1 MPRLAPTALALFL
14 VACPQAPSGTDGG
27 PDAGL
32 DGGADAGPLPPL
44 ALEFEPMTLP
54 TTKLRSA
61 LESDGTT
68 LFSLTTSGVEASDD
82 LGRAW
87 AVRSTTPV
95 NALFSG
101 PGVLYA
107 LSSQA
112 LRRSVDGARTFTDVT
127 LPAETPASGVPQVT
141 VTSDGALW
149 LTTRNGPLAV
159 ARSDDG
165 GTSFAPVPVPM
176 GATRLDACRSLHPSF
191 VAVQDGVT
199 VVRSDDGTGFT
210 ALGPIASPEGCLVT
224 ATGAVLVSGRD
235 TTPYELRLA
244 PGATTWDRT
253 ELTSAVRYAARGGAL
268 VRWTVDGRIS
278 ESTDDGVTWSPRSAA
293 APTGFAVDGVVLA
306 QGTVVALS
314 NQGVALLPPGATA
327 WELRVEPGVPLFL
340 RVVDVAFASQSPATA
355 LLLEDNVR
363 RTLYL
368 AEDGVTWKRGL
379 TFDVADAQTI
389 ALSPEGGRVFF
400 GRANGLYTLVADA
413 GTEVTHVDTIHSA
426 AGFVER
432 NTVQQAAWGADPS
445 GSYVMVSTADDAD
458 TSGSVWLFD
467 AESPDFTWVERRP
480 FRTTTAA
487 GLRLGGYHALA
498 IRGLTAEPN
507 RELVTGLRSFVST
520 NSYLNW
526 LLTWPALFDANRD
539 WTQDAPPVAPD
550 APLTASFQAADGRL
564 LAVLW
569 PENRLWVGPNAAQ
582 LREVP
587 LPQGLPAVRVAR
599 FGHDDRLVLGTAG
612 GLWRSKTVPALP

>member
-1 MPRLAPTALALFL
+1 MTRLVLASLALFL
-14 VACPQAPSGTDGG
+14 FACPETPSGTDGG
-27 PDAGL
+27 LDAGL
-32 DGGADAGPLPPL
+32 DGGTDAGPLPPL
-44 ALEFEPMTLP
+44 TLEFEQVSLP
-54 TTKLRSA
+54 AQQLRIG
-61 LESDGTT
+61 LESDGMT
-68 LFSLTTSGVEASDD
+68 LFSLTTRGIEASDD
-82 LGRAW
+82 LGSAW
-87 AVRSTTPV
+87 AVRSTTPA
-95 NALFSG
+95 NALIPG

-107 LSSQA
+107 LTSQA
-112 LRRSVDGARTFTDVT
+112 LLRSVDGARTFTDVT
-127 LPAETPASGVPQVT
+127 LPAETPASGAPQVT

-149 LTTRNGPLAV
+149 LTTRNGTLAV

-176 GATRLDACRSLHPSF
+176 GATRLAACRSLHTSF
-191 VAVQDGVT
+191 VAVQDGDT

-253 ELTSAVRYAARGGAL
+253 ELTSTVRYAAQGSAL
-268 VRWTVDGRIS
+268 VQWTVDGRIA
-278 ESTDDGVTWSPRSAA
+278 ESSDDGVTWSPRSAT
-293 APTGFAVDGVVLA
+293 APTGFSVNDLVLA
-306 QGTVVALS
+306 QGTVVARS
-314 NQGVALLPPGATA
+314 NQGIALLPPGATA
-327 WELRVEPGVPLFL
+327 WQVLVEPGVPLFL
-340 RVVDVAFASQSPATA
+340 RVVDLAFASQSPASA
-355 LLLEDNVR
+355 LLLEDNVQ

-368 AEDGVTWKRGL
+368 AEDGVTWKRGI
-379 TFDVADAQTI
+379 TFDVADSQTI

-400 GRANGLYTLVADA
+400 GRTNGLYTLVADA
-413 GTEVTHVDTIHSA
+413 GTEVTHVDTIHTA
-426 AGFVER
+426 AGLVER

-445 GSYVMVSTADDAD
+445 GSYVMVSTADDSD
-458 TSGSVWLFD
+458 TAGSVWLFD
-467 AESPDFTWVERRP
+467 AESPSFTWVERRP

-487 GLRLGGYHALA
+487 GLRVGGYHALG
-498 IRGLTAEPN
+498 IRGLTAEPG

-520 NSYLNW
+520 NSYVNW

-539 WTQDAPPVAPD
+539 WTQDAPPVAPK
-550 APLTASFQAADGRL
+550 APLTASFQAANGRL

-569 PENRLWVGPNAAQ
+569 PDNRLWVGPNAAQ

-587 LPQGLPAVRVAR
+587 LPMGLPEVRVAR
-599 FGHDDRLVLGTAG
+599 FGHDDRLYLGTAG